1 MSIEEIYKS
10 PVISNIQNMQKAIG
24 INVSSFEYLNKKSYD
39 DLHEQ
44 QNSLIAH
51 YNEAVKNAI

>member
-1 MSIEEIYKS
+1 MITLEIYKS

-44 QNSLIAH
+44 QNSLIVH